1 MGLHTTACAPPSD
14 ALAYHVAD
22 AIQQS
27 ENRKRSR
34 TADALASF
42 NLAVNLILG
51 DLFIAYLQDDSHWAF
66 RSERPLAFSGEAV
79 GYKTWKIIIPAL
91 IDLGYVEYHK
101 GNNKKNPFEKGT
113 YLSGLAS
120 RFKVTESLVD
130 LAESHGIR
138 FDELSEYYTT
148 AMPKDVLKLKASKR
162 GKLEGEEL
170 PIAESLKTRALSVQ
184 VHRLNKYL
192 SQQTLNGGSF
202 EGYRRSFSNG
212 ELPRFNW
219 NQGGRLYAVGN
230 NSYQQLRSERRGSM
244 HINGEPVIEIDVAA
258 SHLSIYMG
266 EMGQRAPD
274 GIDLYAINGFSR
286 AAVKQYIASSFG
298 LAKLIN
304 KWPTAA
310 DAEVVAF
317 DVVNV
322 KEAVCGAI
330 PCLVSLADSGLS
342 WATLQ
347 FLEAEALIEAME
359 SLHEQDIPA
368 YGVHDSLIVPVTGRD
383 AAHNALKKAWQIR
396 GWSIRLK

>member
-192 SQQTLNGGSF
+192 SQQT
-202 EGYRRSFSNG
+202 
-212 ELPRFNW
+212 
-219 NQGGRLYAVGN
+219 
-230 NSYQQLRSERRGSM
+230 
-244 HINGEPVIEIDVAA
+244 
-258 SHLSIYMG
+258 
-266 EMGQRAPD
+266 
-274 GIDLYAINGFSR
+274 
-286 AAVKQYIASSFG
+286 
-298 LAKLIN
+298 
-304 KWPTAA
+304 
-310 DAEVVAF
+310 
-317 DVVNV
+317 
-322 KEAVCGAI
+322 
-330 PCLVSLADSGLS
+330 
-342 WATLQ
+342 
-347 FLEAEALIEAME
+347 
-359 SLHEQDIPA
+359 
-368 YGVHDSLIVPVTGRD
+368 
-383 AAHNALKKAWQIR
+383 
-396 GWSIRLK
+396 